1 MGLFHFL
8 IVLQG
13 IVAAALVGIIL
24 IQRSEGGGLGTG
36 GSPSGLM
43 SARGAAD
50 FLTRTTSA
58 LAAMFIILSVSLA
71 FVAARQSGGTEVD
84 ENFKRNEAPAAIKT
98 TANAGTPEQIPDA
111 GAAKP
116 AGGDAAQTSMK
127 PKTADGDVPLD
138 R

>member
-58 LAAMFIILSVSLA
+58 LATMFIIISVSLA
-71 FVAARQSGGTEVD
+71 FVAARQSGGTKVD
-84 ENFKRNEAPAAIKT
+84 ESFKRNEAPPAIQTGPKANVEGQAPGSAAAT
-98 TANAGTPEQIPDA
+98 
-111 GAAKP
+111 P
-116 AGGDAAQTSMK
+116 AGNASAEATAK
-127 PKTADGDVPLD
+127 TKTADGDVPLD